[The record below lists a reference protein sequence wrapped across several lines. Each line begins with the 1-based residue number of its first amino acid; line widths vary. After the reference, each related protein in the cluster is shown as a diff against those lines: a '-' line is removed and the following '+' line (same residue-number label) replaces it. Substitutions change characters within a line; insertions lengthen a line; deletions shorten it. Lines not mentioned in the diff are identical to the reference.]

1 MVRVTKTMQARHA
14 ESLSPFVKEFRNA
27 ACTVPLP
34 LLPQHI
40 ATFPSRWPFPRGDL
54 YHWIPLL
61 NRFDDILDMF
71 CSEYKLEDPQTRD
84 FTCNVLQSG
93 LGQKDEAPPTR
104 QDLEGLGFSVDG
116 DRELVESLLNFSKLL
131 LQNCGNRSV
140 YASSSHLNKLL
151 NSTSLSLLQC
161 TLELGSELAQRYQAA
176 LKRMNLPGRTASN
189 ALLANHYNINLDR
202 VLQLASPFSKSV
214 TSPVES
220 VQPTTPATPGVK
232 GKEKA
237 AFSTSTAQKSATS
250 TVYASELATIV
261 KGGSGIS
268 SSPKSVR
275 NGAPSLLNSET
286 DWDQWG
292 DVKLTFYPKTNAEP
306 DTNGTTNTPAP
317 APYTPPPG
325 MPTTPTPSRRSNLGP
340 GSTRADRHTAS
351 DESPS
356 TLPRASTF
364 PTVNTEDTPRPNFKI
379 IQISSSK
386 IKSTGLHALL
396 AEHMSDLPVDQ
407 KYELLT
413 KLRVAD
419 ALTTSVETRRQILSV
434 RLLAIANLAYI
445 QAEPVFLES
454 VLKQDSEEPRRLQ
467 LIYQLAELIHPP
479 ADGDVA
485 VPRAIQTL
493 AFTVLDAMANLQSK
507 FPDVCAAL
515 NTNVNHGVLLYVVRK
530 AVAEMGK
537 DEQESQLTEDDVWR
551 DALFSLLANMSVNP
565 RTGSDLVTA
574 GLIPILV
581 EVLALRTSIAERYQ
595 PSVLTFLDTIMYSAR
610 EAFTAL
616 VGADG
621 LDAVSSLIVFEV
633 GAASDNAA
641 AGNGMPTQ
649 YRSSMVDYDIPFAQQ
664 QTLKWLFKFI
674 HHMMSTAGGYGG
686 NFDRLLRNL
695 IDSSQLLGSLRQII
709 GNARLYGSNVWTNAV
724 SILNDFI
731 NNEPTSFAVIAEAGL
746 SRGLLEAVTGT
757 TIIMP
762 VEPKTSQPEAPAPSD
777 EVADATA
784 TDDSPSPPSDED
796 EDEVNDETYKVT
808 PITPGIL
815 QTQREGQLASGIL
828 PNSETINIV
837 PQAFSAICLNNAGM
851 KMFQASK
858 ALEIFFEIFES
869 PEHVKCMD
877 LNKDLPSSLGSSF
890 DELVRHHPPLKDAIM
905 TSIVNMVARVDYMC
919 KKKADNNK
927 IGAKLWTTD
936 LSGQPVVANDQIS
949 LSLVDRSIKGKGK
962 AIDDSGDV
970 EMLDADSS
978 SLAPAPVKP
987 SPADINSSESMTPY
1001 ITAVATF
1008 LSSMFGNS
1016 AARAEFCHKGGLEFI
1031 LNLANSP
1038 CLAYDFGE
1046 SAACRT
1052 FHHVIAQLAD
1062 SKPHLVMP
1070 SLLKRAQNAADD
1082 LQPFIAHDGENFFFA
1097 PFVNADARQSVDIG
1111 TLSKGTKFAKALVNL
1126 HSLIPTIN
1134 MCFQA
1139 SVLNHSRSS
1148 TNAFTQVNAAD
1159 YYARLVKTLGPLLGA
1174 SLRED
1179 MQLRKSVPDSW
1190 QHSSRV
1196 KDSGFGESSA
1206 DSPVPSEPP
1215 VEPAVEVSP
1224 PTASATNGDLPEP
1237 TESKPAS
1244 TSEKLSKTVSKG
1256 EQATPSFKNYQT
1268 LRYLL
1273 GKMTRVITPFFQ
1285 TLGKSLVTKRTPD
1298 SFQKQ
1303 GYLAVA
1309 DALVESILSQLTP
1322 SEEEYS
1328 PENFSYWIGILHCL
1342 KDMLIESKHPCLI
1355 MLCTEQNR
1363 TDHTLDSRH
1372 NERPIQTITI
1382 VLQAFKDHGG
1392 LDTLNHMLKVFTSEI
1407 RKVTLPLPEFHEKK
1421 HEEFVLYELATA
1433 GATSILSLYSQIVN
1447 GRNLTEAIQTMTLLS
1462 RAEREKRLEIPDVFS
1477 PPQLLVELRMAILP
1491 VVRSLWG
1498 SDLIEKGLS
1507 QISEKLIEVIRTIAA
1522 ADNELGAHKKGDAP
1536 TVPNKQVRRAFKP
1549 NPESQ
1554 SALTASN
1561 DNDAGD
1567 SDFADE
1573 ALYRCNNNLA
1583 AAMEY
1588 YRLFGADPSLRH
1600 PVPVGDIAPRT
1611 PEANPTSRPQTTAST
1626 GTATPEDHAM
1636 AGSVMDIVGR
1646 LNDIV
1651 PPAAATP
1658 SSDAGSL
1665 DQALAQ
1671 VANNYA
1677 NRGVDGQDVSLDPTP
1692 TDSSAPNPP
1701 SKVET
1706 PLKRVTVDD
1715 LNDERAL
1722 IRDNLIDK
1730 CLDVINAHGDVT
1742 FEVSDL
1748 ISTVVNKSDDP
1759 PTQRKVVSETLVIAL
1774 MSFAG
1779 EEDLRATG
1787 KKVAAYAHLL
1797 ALMLRDKLFYAA
1809 AVDELKEN
1817 LSTLLT
1823 FIKLSPNHAVDERS
1837 PWVAQILL
1845 IVEMLLSDDARPQKT
1860 KWVLPKDEND
1870 TPEPPV
1876 LEIVEPSV
1884 GPEERIQLLEAI
1896 LDILIRIGK
1905 DESLAL
1911 AVLRILVILT
1921 RTRSIA
1927 QSIGEK
1933 KNIQRL
1939 FVMAKQLA
1947 GSSSPLIQGPLMIIL
1962 RHIIEDD
1969 ETVKQIMRA
1978 EIKTFLE
1985 TNRQARS
1992 IDEKV
1997 YLRGLSHIAL
2007 RNPEL
2012 FVEVTNE
2019 MVKFNRWT
2027 YQAHDGRGH
2036 SLVLKDLTP
2045 EPGTK
2050 DDGVQPT
2057 VQATEDLT
2065 LSDVKAST
2073 EAADTEMPD
2082 VSKPTTHEQK
2092 LPVVE
2097 NPDGVIHFLLCEL
2110 LNYRDVEDKD
2120 PTPTVTTAETSS
2132 PANADILNS
2141 VPSSDPEPIAAKD
2154 KSKSTSKPEF
2164 KAEEHPIYIYRCFIL
2179 QCLTELL
2186 SSYNRTKIEFINFKR
2201 SAPPQSMTPS
2211 KPRSSVVN
2219 YLLFDLIPLG
2229 TLDHAENTTLRKKLV
2244 TSNWADSVLTA
2255 LLCKTGEQ
2263 PVDKGRE
2270 PYDSENEPDL
2280 LFVRRFVLENV
2291 LKAYTQA
2298 STSTEPLDVKYARML
2313 ALADLMNHVMSGKEN
2328 VGPTDTSLANI
2339 SQKQLRRIMFEK
2351 GYVAALTASIADV
2364 DLNFPG
2370 AKRAVKYIL
2379 RPLKILTT
2387 AAVNLSDL
2395 SLISGTAGQGDED
2408 EIESATSMSEP
2419 EDDREETPDL
2429 FRNSTLGMLEYGR
2442 EGDSS
2447 SESDDE
2453 DEEMYEGE
2461 YEDEMDYDEDGP
2473 GDDEDN
2479 ISDEDEEIEGMEGMG
2494 PIEGVDGDHG
2504 LDVEVI
2510 MADDDEDDEDG
2521 SSSGDDEEDSEDDDG
2536 RVEIIDEAGNI
2547 QEIAEEDLGEWESD
2561 DEDDDDGEEE
2571 EYEGQAA
2578 DAEEQQMHDME
2589 MGGPIGHLVRALGG
2603 DVDAAEIIE
2612 RMEAEAMDP
2621 DDDEDE
2627 ERVPGEYVEDDDD
2640 EGDEEDED
2648 EMDEEMFF
2656 DHHALDGPGGNF
2668 GWQDEVEPAMVV
2680 HRRPRGGFSPFPPG
2694 FTGGPRDPLGVPD
2707 YRSSYRSHRPG
2718 APLSRG
2724 AGDDGV
2730 NPLLQRTHPGGPSRD
2745 GSGRMPSM
2753 GSWIQAMGGP
2763 GGEILDIGG
2772 RHFGESPAAAAL
2784 LDEVIR
2790 SLPPMPGHIA
2800 RHGQALQFHIT
2811 AAPGQ
2816 PFPPDLQAMFSM
2828 RPSRYDRHREPAEP
2842 GNATLFTPQST
2853 FSRWLDES
2861 RIIFGATAVER
2872 SNDLAAAILSR
2883 LVPPAIELD
2892 KAAKAAEAEKAE
2904 KARKD
2909 EEERLKRLEDE
2920 RIAKAEEER
2929 IAKEKKEAEEREEA
2943 ERVAAEALAARG
2955 PEQEAN
2961 DVQGAAENPD
2971 LDAMDGVESEAPA
2984 QPEAADQAE
2993 EAPAADR
3000 PRITTM
3006 IRGAPLDITDLGV
3019 DADFLAELPDDIR
3032 EEVIMSAVAERR
3044 STAAATGAQPT
3055 DIDQEFLDAL
3065 PDDIRDEIIQQER
3078 QDRRRREREE
3088 RNRAAAAANG
3098 GAVVAGEMDA
3108 ATILATLPT
3117 ALRNQVLMEQ
3127 DDETLAQL
3135 PPELAAQARAILREQ
3150 AGHGRMPAQYAR
3162 RVPAAGEPRQPNAE
3176 RPQRRAIVQ
3185 MLDKSGIATLL
3196 RLMFIFQHGSL
3207 RSTLN
3212 SVLQNISLN
3221 RHNRNEVISTLLHIL
3236 QDGSVDMTAVE
3247 RSFAHLSLRAKQPKD
3262 AQPKTPQPQ
3271 SLKRA
3276 LTTLGPV
3283 TQTTFEASPLM
3294 VVQQC
3299 LAALVSLNQ
3308 VNPHIPAYFLTE
3320 HNTVE
3325 GLKRSVSRKGKGKEN
3340 KAAKYAL
3347 NSLLSLLGRDLIMES
3362 SSVMESLST
3371 LLNMITSPL
3380 QSLQRKQKEAEEAKK
3395 KAAEVAAAVEA
3406 APSVASPETTTTTTD
3421 RPNEP
3426 QADAPVSEASPAVEV
3441 AQVQPEAGEAST
3453 SPAAQDPKPEA
3464 AKEGEK
3470 AKEKKVTVF
3479 TPPVIPEH
3487 NLKLVINIFV
3497 ARECSSKTFRE
3508 TLSTIKN
3515 LSTIPNTK
3523 AVFGR
3528 ELISKAQ
3535 GLGEIILVD
3544 LEELLPQIE
3553 KATTGTEIQGV
3564 ALAKFSP
3571 GGSDQNKLLRVLT
3584 ALDHLFDP
3592 KREKKDKPT
3601 EAEVEG
3607 ESSQLVE
3614 KQDLL
3619 SSLYENP
3626 TFGRMWDRLSACLS
3640 AIRQRE
3646 HMLNVATI
3654 LLPLI
3659 EALMVV
3665 CKNTTLKDTPISRT
3679 QLGKDMLLTSPPPE
3693 SQMESLF
3700 YTFTEEHR
3708 KILNDLV
3715 RHTPKLMS
3723 GTFSLLVKNPKV
3735 LEFDN
3740 KRNYFSRSIHAKA
3753 PNSRQSFAPL
3763 QLSVRRDQVFHDS
3776 FKSLYFQTGD
3786 QMKYG
3791 KLSIRFHGEEGVD
3804 AGGVTREWFQVLSRQ
3819 MFDPGYA
3826 LFVPVSSDRTTF
3838 HPNHSSGINEEHLM
3852 FFKFIGRII
3861 GKALYEG
3868 RVLDCHFSRAVYKR
3882 ILGKSV
3888 SVKDMES
3895 LDLDY
3900 YKSLI
3905 WMLENDITD
3914 IITET
3919 FSTEQERFGV
3929 TETVDF
3935 IEDGRNVPVTDAN
3948 KHEYVRLMTEFRLTG
3963 SVKEQLD
3970 EFLKGFHDIIPA
3982 ELVAIFN
3989 EQELELLISG
3999 LPEIDVDDWKSNT
4012 EYHNY
4017 TASSP
4022 QIQWFWR
4029 AVRSYDKEER
4039 AKLLQF
4045 VTGTSKVPLNGF
4057 KELEGMNGFSR
4068 FNIHRDYGNKD
4079 RLPSSHTCFNQLDL
4093 PEYESYETL
4102 RKQVLT
4108 AITAGSEYFGF
4119 A

>member
-1 MVRVTKTMQARHA
+1 MVRVTKTMQAKHA
-14 ESLSPFVKEFRNA
+14 ESMSPFVKEFRTA
-27 ACTVPLP
+27 ACNIPLP
-34 LLPQHI
+34 LLPQHL

-61 NRFDDILDMF
+61 NRFDDVLDKF
-71 CSEYKLEDPQTRD
+71 CDAYTLDDPQTSD
-84 FTCNVLQSG
+84 FASEILKSG
-93 LGQKDEAPPTR
+93 IGETEVAAPTGH
-104 QDLEGLGFSVDG
+104 DLEALGFSAEG
-116 DRELVESLLNFSKLL
+116 DRELVESILQFSKML

-140 YASSSHLNKLL
+140 YASSSHLSRLL
-151 NSTSLSLLQC
+151 NSTSLSLLEV

-176 LKRMNLPGRTASN
+176 VKRMNIPVRNVSN

-202 VLQLASPFSKSV
+202 VLQLALPFSKSV
-214 TSPVES
+214 TSPSEP
-220 VQPTTPATPGVK
+220 VQTTTPATPNAK

-237 AFSTSTAQKSATS
+237 NFSTPTKKGALT
-250 TVYASELATIV
+250 TVYANELVSII
-261 KGGSGIS
+261 KDGPIS

-275 NGAPSLLNSET
+275 NGASSVPYPEYNWGE
-286 DWDQWG
+286 WG
-292 DVKLTFYPKTNAEP
+292 DVKLTFYPKTNVEP
-306 DTNGTTNTPAP
+306 DTNGTTNSSGP
-317 APYTPPPG
+317 APYSPAPG

-340 GSTRADRHTAS
+340 GSTRSDRHTS
-351 DESPS
+351 SEDSPS

-364 PTVNTEDTPRPNFKI
+364 PTINAEDTPRPNFKI
-379 IQISSSK
+379 IQISSSR
-386 IKSTGLHALL
+386 IKSTGLHSIL

-419 ALTTSVETRRQILSV
+419 ALTTSVETRRQILAV
-434 RLLAIANLAYI
+434 RLLAITNLAYI
-445 QAEPVFLES
+445 HSEPVFLD
-454 VLKQDSEEPRRLQ
+454 VVMKQDSECPRRLQ

-479 ADGDVA
+479 SEGDTA
-485 VPRAIQTL
+485 VPRSLQTL
-493 AFTVLDAMANLQSK
+493 AFGVMDAMSNFLTK
-507 FPDVCAAL
+507 FPDVCVAL

-530 AVAEMGK
+530 AVAEMSK
-537 DEQESQLTEDDVWR
+537 DDDDSLQRTEDDVWR
-551 DALFSLLANMSVNP
+551 GTLFTLLANLSINP
-565 RTGSDLVTA
+565 RTAGDLVTA

-581 EVLALRTSIAERYQ
+581 EVLALRTSTAKLYQ
-595 PSVLTFLDTIMYSAR
+595 PQILSFLDTIMYSAR

-621 LDAVSSLIVFEV
+621 LDAVSSLIVHEV
-633 GAASDNAA
+633 ASAADNAA
-641 AGNGMPTQ
+641 AGNGMPAQ
-649 YRSSMVDYDIPFAQQ
+649 YRSSLVDYNIPFFQQ
-664 QTLKWLFKFI
+664 QILKWLFKFI

-709 GNARLYGSNVWTNAV
+709 GNAHLYGSTVWTNAV

-746 SRGLLEAVTGT
+746 SRGLLEAVTGR
-757 TIIMP
+757 TIVMP
-762 VEPKTSQPEAPAPSD
+762 VESKASEPEPPVLSEDAVDSTATSSSPAPSD
-777 EVADATA
+777 DE
-784 TDDSPSPPSDED
+784 ED
-796 EDEVNDETYKVT
+796 ELNDEVYTVT
-808 PITPGIL
+808 RLTTAML
-815 QTQREGQLASGIL
+815 QAPREGQLARGIL

-869 PEHVKCMD
+869 PEHVKCMES
-877 LNKDLPSSLGSSF
+877 NKDLPGSLGSSF
-890 DELVRHHPPLKDAIM
+890 DELVRHHPPLKDAIL
-905 TSIVNMVARVDYMC
+905 TSIVNMVARVDYLC
-919 KKKADNNK
+919 KSKAENNK

-936 LSGQPVVANDQIS
+936 VSGKPVVANEQLG
-949 LSLVDRSIKGKGK
+949 LSLVDRSVKGKGK
-962 AIDDSGDV
+962 AVDDSGDV
-970 EMLDADSS
+970 EMQDADSETIE
-978 SLAPAPVKP
+978 APTLQS
-987 SPADINSSESMTPY
+987 SPADINSTASMTPY

-1008 LSSMFGNS
+1008 LSSMFGNTI
-1016 AARAEFCHKGGLEFI
+1016 ARAEFCNKGGLEHI
-1031 LNLANSP
+1031 LNLVHSP
-1038 CLAYDFGE
+1038 CLAYDFGD
-1046 SAACRT
+1046 SSACRT
-1052 FHHVIAQLAD
+1052 FHQVIAQLAD
-1062 SKPHLVMP
+1062 AKPHLVMP

-1082 LQPFIAHDGENFFFA
+1082 LEPFIKHDRGTFFFA
-1097 PFVNADARQSVDIG
+1097 PFVDDKARQAVGIEN
-1111 TLSKGTKFAKALVNL
+1111 LSHGTKFAKALVNL
-1126 HSLIPTIN
+1126 HSLIPAIN
-1134 MCFQA
+1134 VCFQPPTF
-1139 SVLNHSRSS
+1139 NHRINS
-1148 TNAFTQVNAAD
+1148 NFFVQVNIAD
-1159 YYARLVKTLGPLLGA
+1159 YYIRLVNTLGPLLGA
-1174 SLRED
+1174 TLIED
-1179 MQLRKSVPDSW
+1179 MRLRKFVPESW
-1190 QHSSRV
+1190 QNTSRV
-1196 KDSGFGESSA
+1196 KDTGFGEPNVDVFA
-1206 DSPVPSEPP
+1206 ASEPLNDT
-1215 VEPAVEVSP
+1215 AVEVP
-1224 PTASATNGDLPEP
+1224 PPANTAITSNGDLPES
-1237 TESKPAS
+1237 TDDKSAS
-1244 TSEKLSKTVSKG
+1244 TPEKSSKTVSKA
-1256 EQATPSFKNYQT
+1256 EQASPPFKNYMT

-1273 GKMTRVITPFFQ
+1273 GKMPRIITPFFQ
-1285 TLGKSLVTKRTPD
+1285 TLGKALVTKRSPD

-1303 GYLAVA
+1303 GHLAMA
-1309 DALVESILSQLTP
+1309 DALVKSILSQLGP
-1322 SEEEYS
+1322 SENECS
-1328 PENFSYWIGILHCL
+1328 QENFSYWIGFLHCL
-1342 KDMLIESKHPCLI
+1342 RDMLIEH
-1355 MLCTEQNR
+1355 Q
-1363 TDHTLDSRH
+1363 RH
-1372 NERPIQTITI
+1372 SDRPIQIITI
-1382 VLQAFKDHGG
+1382 VLQAFKEHGG
-1392 LDTLNHMLKVFTSEI
+1392 MDTLNHMLEVFASEI
-1407 RKVTLPLPEFHEKK
+1407 EKVPSQPPRPDVREKK
-1421 HEEFVLYELATA
+1421 TEEFLLYDLATV
-1433 GATSILSLYSQIVN
+1433 GATHILSLYREIVN
-1447 GRNLTEAIQTMTLLS
+1447 GRNLTESNQTLS
-1462 RAEREKRLEIPDVFS
+1462 MLARADRERRNDIPDVFS
-1477 PPQLLVELRMAILP
+1477 PPQLLVDLRMSVLP
-1491 VVRSLWG
+1491 VVRKLWG
-1498 SDLIEKGLS
+1498 SNELIEKGTS
-1507 QISEKLIEVIRTIAA
+1507 QISEKLIEVIRTIAV
-1522 ADNELGAHKKGDAP
+1522 ADNEANAHKRGDAV
-1536 TVPNKQVRRAFKP
+1536 TVPGKHVHKAFKP
-1549 NPESQ
+1549 NTDYQ
-1554 SALTASN
+1554 ASLATPN
-1561 DNDAGD
+1561 ISEDGMGD
-1567 SDFADE
+1567 LADE

-1583 AAMEY
+1583 NAQEY
-1588 YRLFGADPSLRH
+1588 YRLLATNPSQRH
-1600 PVPVGDIAPRT
+1600 PIPAGDIASRT
-1611 PEANPTSRPQTTAST
+1611 SDANPASHPHTSNTT
-1626 GTATPEDHAM
+1626 GTATPEDQTM
-1636 AGSVMDIVGR
+1636 AGNVMDLVGR
-1646 LNDIV
+1646 LNDVV
-1651 PPAAATP
+1651 PPAGATP

-1665 DQALAQ
+1665 GQALAQ
-1671 VANNYA
+1671 VVSDYA
-1677 NRGVDGQDVSLDPTP
+1677 NRGADGQPAPSSSTP
-1692 TDSSAPNPP
+1692 TESSASKPP
-1701 SKVET
+1701 RKIEALS
-1706 PLKRVTVDD
+1706 KRVTVDD

-1730 CLDVINAHGDVT
+1730 CLDVINAHGDVNH
-1742 FEVSDL
+1742 EVSDL
-1748 ISTVVNKSDDP
+1748 ITTVVNKSDDP
-1759 PTQRKVVSETLVIAL
+1759 AAQRKVVSETLVIAL

-1779 EEDLRATG
+1779 EEDLRVTG
-1787 KKVAAYAHLL
+1787 KKVAAYANLL

-1817 LSTLLT
+1817 LGTLLT
-1823 FIKLSPNHAVDERS
+1823 FIKLSPNHSAEERS
-1837 PWVAQILL
+1837 PWVPQILL
-1845 IVEMLLSDDARPQKT
+1845 IVEMLLSEDARPQKT
-1860 KWVLPKDEND
+1860 KWTLPKDDND
-1870 TPEPPV
+1870 SPEPPV
-1876 LEIVEPSV
+1876 LEVVEPSV
-1884 GPEERIQLLEAI
+1884 GPEERTQLLEAV

-1905 DESLAL
+1905 DEGLAL
-1911 AVLRILVILT
+1911 AVLRILIILT

-1933 KNIQRL
+1933 KNIQKL

-1947 GSSSPLIQGPLMIIL
+1947 GASSSQVQGPLMIIL

-1969 ETVKQIMRA
+1969 ETIKQIMRA
-1978 EIKTFLE
+1978 EIKTYMDA
-1985 TNRQARS
+1985 NRQGHARGP
-1992 IDEKV
+1992 DEKA
-1997 YLRGLSHIAL
+1997 YLRGLSHTAL
-2007 RNPEL
+2007 RSPEL

-2019 MVKFNRWT
+2019 MVRFSRWS
-2027 YQAHDGRGH
+2027 YQPHDGRPSPN
-2036 SLVLKDLTP
+2036 SLVLKDRAP
-2045 EPGTK
+2045 EPVAK
-2050 DDGVQPT
+2050 DDSVQPT
-2057 VQATEDLT
+2057 VQATEDL
-2065 LSDVKAST
+2065 SIQDVKTST
-2073 EAADTEMPD
+2073 EAVDTEMSD
-2082 VSKPTTHEQK
+2082 VVKPVTNEQK

-2120 PTPTVTTAETSS
+2120 KDSVNAAITVDGSPSRNGDAPGSTTSS
-2132 PANADILNS
+2132 DSESAS
-2141 VPSSDPEPIAAKD
+2141 TKD
-2154 KSKSTSKPEF
+2154 KSKSSSKQEF

-2263 PVDKGRE
+2263 SVDKSRE

-2280 LFVRRFVLENV
+2280 LFVRRFVLENI

-2298 STSTEPLDVKYARML
+2298 STSAEPLDVKYARML
-2313 ALADLMNHVMSGKEN
+2313 ALADLMNHIMNGKDN
-2328 VGPTDTSLANI
+2328 VGPTDTSLGNI

-2379 RPLKILTT
+2379 RPLKTLTT
-2387 AAVNLSDL
+2387 TAVNLSDL
-2395 SLISGTAGQGDED
+2395 ALISATAGQDED

-2419 EDDREETPDL
+2419 EEDREETPDL

-2442 EGDSS
+2442 EEDSS

-2461 YEDEMDYDEDGP
+2461 YEDEMEYDEEP
-2473 GDDEDN
+2473 GDGEDN

-2494 PIEGVDGDHG
+2494 PIEGMDGDHG

-2510 MADDDEDDEDG
+2510 MADDD
-2521 SSSGDDEEDSEDDDG
+2521 DDEEDDSSSVDDEDSEDNDG
-2536 RVEIIDEAGNI
+2536 HADIMGEVGDI
-2547 QEIAEEDLGEWESD
+2547 QQIAEEDMEDEWESEGD
-2561 DEDDDDGEEE
+2561 DEGDEED
-2571 EYEGQAA
+2571 YEGQAA
-2578 DAEEQQMHDME
+2578 DAEEQQLHEME

-2603 DVDAAEIIE
+2603 GDVDAAQLLE
-2612 RMEAEAMDP
+2612 RMDAEGMDP
-2621 DDDEDE
+2621 DDEEDDG
-2627 ERVPGEYVEDDDD
+2627 RGPGEYVEDEDE
-2640 EGDEEDED
+2640 EGDEEDEED
-2648 EMDEEMFF
+2648 MDEDMLLEQYP
-2656 DHHALDGPGGNF
+2656 LDGPGGIGF
-2668 GWQDEVEPAMVV
+2668 GWQDEVEPPMAA
-2680 HRRPRGGFSPFPPG
+2680 HRRPRGAFSPFPLG
-2694 FTGGPRDPLGVPD
+2694 AFAGGPRDPLGVPE
-2707 YRSSYRSHRPG
+2707 YRPAYRSHRPG
-2718 APLSRG
+2718 APVPRG
-2724 AGDDGV
+2724 PGDDGL
-2730 NPLLQRTHPGGPSRD
+2730 NPLLQRSSAGGPGRDGPSRV
-2745 GSGRMPSM
+2745 PSM

-2772 RHFGESPAAAAL
+2772 RPF
-2784 LDEVIR
+2784 
-2790 SLPPMPGHIA
+2790 GHIA

-2828 RPSRYDRHREPAEP
+2828 RPSRNDRHPHSNEP
-2842 GNATLFTPQST
+2842 GGAAFFTPQST
-2853 FSRWLDES
+2853 SARWLEET
-2861 RIIFGATAVER
+2861 RIIFGAAALER
-2872 SNDLAAAILSR
+2872 STDLSTAILSL

-2892 KAAKAAEAEKAE
+2892 KATKAAEAEKA
-2904 KARKD
+2904 RKL
-2909 EEERLKRLEDE
+2909 EEEIKKQL
-2920 RIAKAEEER
+2920 EEER
-2929 IAKEKKEAEEREEA
+2929 IAKEKKDEEERIARERKEAEEREEA
-2943 ERVAAEALAARG
+2943 ERVAAEALANRG
-2955 PEQEAN
+2955 PEEAN
-2961 DVQGAAENPD
+2961 AEQAPIETPDV
-2971 LDAMDGVESEAPA
+2971 DAMDGVESELPVQAAP
-2984 QPEAADQAE
+2984 ADQADE
-2993 EAPAADR
+2993 TPAADR

-3006 IRGAPLDITDLGV
+3006 IRGNPYDITDLGV
-3019 DADFLAELPDDIR
+3019 DAEFLAELPDDIR

-3044 STAAATGAQPT
+3044 STATATGAQPT

-3098 GAVVAGEMDA
+3098 GAVAGGDMDA
-3108 ATILATLPT
+3108 ATILATLPP

-3127 DDETLAQL
+3127 DDETLAHL
-3135 PPELAAQARAILREQ
+3135 PPELAAQARVILQQQQ
-3150 AGHGRMPAQYAR
+3150 AVYRRQNPANSR
-3162 RVPAAGEPRQPNAE
+3162 GVPAPAEARQPNAE

-3185 MLDKSGIATLL
+3185 ILDKSGIATLL

-3212 SVLQNISLN
+3212 SVLQNVSLN

-3236 QDGSVDMTAVE
+3236 QDGSVDMTAVG
-3247 RSFAHLSLRAKQPKD
+3247 RSFAHLSLRAKQPKET
-3262 AQPKTPQPQ
+3262 QPKTPQPQ
-3271 SLKRA
+3271 SLKRS
-3276 LTTLGPV
+3276 LTNVGPV
-3283 TQTTFEASPLM
+3283 TQSTFEASPLM
-3294 VVQQC
+3294 VAQQC
-3299 LAALVSLNQ
+3299 LSALVSLNQ

-3320 HNTVE
+3320 HSTME
-3325 GLKRSVSRKGKGKEN
+3325 GFKRSLSRKGKGKEN

-3347 NSLLSLLGRDLIMES
+3347 NSLLSLLDRDLIMES
-3362 SSVMESLST
+3362 SVVMESLST

-3380 QSLQRKQKEAEEAKK
+3380 QGLQRKQKEAEEAKK
-3395 KAAEVAAAVEA
+3395 KQAEAAAAAEA
-3406 APSVASPETTTTTTD
+3406 APSIASPETTTTTTD
-3421 RPNEP
+3421 
-3426 QADAPVSEASPAVEV
+3426 QTSEHQGDVPISEVSPAVEV
-3441 AQVQPEAGEAST
+3441 TQVQPEAGEAST
-3453 SPAAQDPKPEA
+3453 SPAAQEQKPDA
-3464 AKEGEK
+3464 AKEEGNT
-3470 AKEKKVTVF
+3470 KEKKMTVF
-3479 TPPVIPEH
+3479 TPPVIPEQ

-3515 LSTIPNTK
+3515 LSTIPNAK

-3626 TFGRMWDRLSACLS
+3626 TFGRMWERLSACLS

-3665 CKNTTLKDTPISRT
+3665 CKNTTLKDAPIAST
-3679 QLGKDMLLTSPPPE
+3679 QHGKDMLLKSPPPE

-3753 PNSRQSFAPL
+3753 PNARQSFAPL

-3882 ILGKSV
+3882 ILGKAV

-3935 IEDGRNVPVTDAN
+3935 IPNGRNIPVTEEN
-3948 KHEYVRLMTEFRLTG
+3948 KQEYVRLMTEFRLTG

>member
-1 MVRVTKTMQARHA
+1 M
-14 ESLSPFVKEFRNA
+14 
-27 ACTVPLP
+27 
-34 LLPQHI
+34 
-40 ATFPSRWPFPRGDL
+40 
-54 YHWIPLL
+54 
-61 NRFDDILDMF
+61 
-71 CSEYKLEDPQTRD
+71 
-84 FTCNVLQSG
+84 
-93 LGQKDEAPPTR
+93 
-104 QDLEGLGFSVDG
+104 
-116 DRELVESLLNFSKLL
+116 L

-151 NSTSLSLLQC
+151 NSTSLSLLEV

-176 LKRMNLPGRTASN
+176 MKRMNIPLRHVSQ

-202 VLQLASPFSKSV
+202 VLQLALPFSKNV
-214 TSPVES
+214 TTAAES
-220 VQPTTPATPGVK
+220 VHPTTPATPTVK

-237 AFSTSTAQKSATS
+237 LFSTPTTKGATT
-250 TVYASELATIV
+250 TVYATDLVTIV
-261 KGGSGIS
+261 KGGSVVG

-275 NGAPSLLNSET
+275 NGATTLSNSET
-286 DWDQWG
+286 DWEEWG
-292 DVKLTFYPKTNAEP
+292 DVKLTFYPKTNVEP
-306 DTNGTTNTPAP
+306 DTNGTTNTSAP
-317 APYTPPPG
+317 APYTPPQG

-340 GSTRADRHTAS
+340 GSSRADRHTAS

-364 PTVNTEDTPRPNFKI
+364 PTINTEDTPRPNFKVI
-379 IQISSSK
+379 EISCSK
-386 IKSTGLHALL
+386 IKATGLHALL

-419 ALTTSVETRRQILSV
+419 ALTTSVETRRQMLAV
-434 RLLAIANLAYI
+434 RLLAITNLAYI
-445 QAEPVFLES
+445 HPEATFLEN

-485 VPRAIQTL
+485 VPRSIQTL
-493 AFTVLDAMANLQSK
+493 AFAVLDAMANLQTP
-507 FPDVCAAL
+507 FADVCAAL

-530 AVAEMGK
+530 AVAEMGNT
-537 DEQESQLTEDDVWR
+537 EEEPQRSEDDVWR
-551 DALFSLLANMSVNP
+551 DTLFSLLANLSVNP
-565 RTGSDLVTA
+565 RTGTDLITA
-574 GLIPILV
+574 GLMPILV
-581 EVLALRTSIAERYQ
+581 EVLTLRTDIAERYH
-595 PSVLTFLDTIMYSAR
+595 PLVLSFLDTIMYSAR

-621 LDAVSSLIVFEV
+621 LDSVSSLIVYEV
-633 GAASDNAA
+633 GSAADNAA
-641 AGNGMPTQ
+641 AGNGMPIQ
-649 YRSSMVDYDIPFAQQ
+649 YRSSMVDYDIPFFQQ

-695 IDSSQLLGSLRQII
+695 IDSSQLLASLRQII
-709 GNARLYGSNVWTNAV
+709 GNARLYGSTVWTNAV

-757 TIIMP
+757 TISMP
-762 VEPKTSQPEAPAPSD
+762 VEPKTSQA
-777 EVADATA
+777 EVSAS
-784 TDDSPSPPSDED
+784 TDDAADSTVTDSSPSPNSDDED
-796 EDEVNDETYKVT
+796 ADSTSEEAYKVT
-808 PITPGIL
+808 PITPAML
-815 QTQREGQLASGIL
+815 QVPREGQLARGIL

-869 PEHVKCMD
+869 PEHVKCMES
-877 LNKDLPSSLGSSF
+877 NKELPSSLGGSF

-905 TSIVNMVARVDYMC
+905 TSIVNMVARVDYLC
-919 KKKADNNK
+919 KSKAESDN

-936 LSGQPVVANDQIS
+936 STGNPVVANDQIS

-962 AIDDSGDV
+962 AVDDSGDV
-970 EMLDADSS
+970 EMRDADTASLSAPTASS
-978 SLAPAPVKP
+978 T
-987 SPADINSSESMTPY
+987 PADINSTVSMTPY

-1008 LSSMFGNS
+1008 LSSMFGNTS
-1016 AARAEFCHKGGLEFI
+1016 ARAEFCHKGGLEYI
-1031 LNLANSP
+1031 LNLAHSP
-1038 CLAYDFGE
+1038 CLAYDFGD
-1046 SAACRT
+1046 SSACRT

-1062 SKPHLVMP
+1062 AKPYLVMP
-1070 SLLKRAQNAADD
+1070 SLLKRALSAADD
-1082 LQPFIAHDGENFFFA
+1082 LQPFIAHDGESFFFA
-1097 PFVNADARQSVDIG
+1097 PFVSTEACQSADVA

-1139 SVLNHSRSS
+1139 SAFNHRGG
-1148 TNAFTQVNAAD
+1148 TTVFNQVNVAD
-1159 YYARLVKTLGPLLGA
+1159 YYVQLVKTLGPLLGA
-1174 SLRED
+1174 SLQED
-1179 MQLRKSVPDSW
+1179 MRLRKSVPESW
-1190 QHSSRV
+1190 QNSSRV
-1196 KDSGFGESSA
+1196 KESGFGESCPEPLVA
-1206 DSPVPSEPP
+1206 TDSPAPA
-1215 VEPAVEVSP
+1215 EPAAELP
-1224 PTASATNGDLPEP
+1224 PPATTANAANGDVPDAP
-1237 TESKPAS
+1237 ESKPAIP
-1244 TSEKLSKTVSKG
+1244 EKSPKTVSKA
-1256 EQATPSFKNYQT
+1256 EQSSPSFKNYQT

-1273 GKMTRVITPFFQ
+1273 GKMSRVITPFFQ
-1285 TLGKSLVTKRTPD
+1285 TLGKALVSKRVPD
-1298 SFQKQ
+1298 NFQKQ
-1303 GYLAVA
+1303 GVLAIA

-1322 SEEEYS
+1322 SEDDYS
-1328 PENFSYWIGILHCL
+1328 PETFSYWIGILHCL
-1342 KDMLIESKHPCLI
+1342 KDMLIE
-1355 MLCTEQNR
+1355 N
-1363 TDHTLDSRH
+1363 SRH

-1382 VLQAFKDHGG
+1382 VLLAFKEHDGMK
-1392 LDTLNHMLKVFTSEI
+1392 TLNRILEIFTSEI
-1407 RKVTLPLPEFHEKK
+1407 RKATIPVPEIHEKK
-1421 HEEFVLYELATA
+1421 PEEFMLYELATA
-1433 GATSILSLYSQIVN
+1433 GTSSILSLYSQMVN
-1447 GRNLTEAIQTMTLLS
+1447 GRNLIEATQTISLS
-1462 RAEREKRLEIPDVFS
+1462 GRADRERRLELGDVFS
-1477 PPQLLVELRMAILP
+1477 PAQLLVELRMAILP
-1491 VVRSLWG
+1491 LIRNLWG
-1498 SDLIEKGLS
+1498 SDLIEKGTS
-1507 QISEKLIEVIRTIAA
+1507 QISEKLIEVIRTIAT
-1522 ADNELGAHKKGDAP
+1522 ADHEGGAHKRGDAP
-1536 TVPNKQVRRAFKP
+1536 MNPAKQVRKTFKP
-1549 NPESQ
+1549 NAEYQ
-1554 SALTASN
+1554 SALAAS
-1561 DNDAGD
+1561 DVTDAGNAD
-1567 SDFADE
+1567 IADE
-1573 ALYRCNNNLA
+1573 ALYRCNNNLTSS
-1583 AAMEY
+1583 MEY
-1588 YRLFGADPSLRH
+1588 YRLAAADPSHRH
-1600 PVPVGDIAPRT
+1600 PVPAGDIAYGT
-1611 PEANPTSRPQTTAST
+1611 PEANPVSRPQTSIST

-1636 AGSVMDIVGR
+1636 AGSVRDIVGA

-1651 PPAAATP
+1651 PPPGSAI
-1658 SSDAGSL
+1658 AGDGASL

-1671 VANNYA
+1671 VVNNYA
-1677 NRGVDGQDVSLDPTP
+1677 NRGADGLAASSESTP
-1692 TDSSAPNPP
+1692 TGSTAP
-1701 SKVET
+1701 KATTAVEAV
-1706 PLKRVTVDD
+1706 PNRVTVDD
-1715 LNDERAL
+1715 LNNERAL

-1730 CLDVINAHGDVT
+1730 CLDVINAHGEVT

-1748 ISTVVNKSDDP
+1748 ITTVVNKSDDP
-1759 PTQRKVVSETLVIAL
+1759 PSQRKVVSETLVVAL

-1779 EEDLRATG
+1779 EEDLSATG

-1797 ALMLRDKLFYAA
+1797 GLMLRDKLFYTA

-1817 LSTLLT
+1817 LGTLLT
-1823 FIKLSPNHAVDERS
+1823 FIKLSPKHSGEESS
-1837 PWVAQILL
+1837 PWVPQILL

-1860 KWVLPKDEND
+1860 KWTVPKDEND
-1870 TPEPPV
+1870 VPEPPV
-1876 LEIVEPSV
+1876 LEVVEPAV
-1884 GPEERIQLLEAI
+1884 GPEERAQLLDAI

-1905 DESLAL
+1905 DERLAL

-1947 GSSSPLIQGPLMIIL
+1947 GASSAKIQGPLMIIL

-1969 ETVKQIMRA
+1969 ETIKQVMRS
-1978 EIKTFLE
+1978 EIKAYLD
-1985 TNRQARS
+1985 TNRQARN
-1992 IDEKV
+1992 IDEKT
-1997 YLRGLSHIAL
+1997 YLRGLSHTAL

-2019 MVKFNRWT
+2019 MVKINRWT
-2027 YQAHDGRGH
+2027 YQAHDGRPH
-2036 SLVLKDLTP
+2036 SLVLKERAP
-2045 EPGTK
+2045 EPAAK
-2050 DDGVQPT
+2050 YDSVQPT

-2065 LSDVKAST
+2065 IQDVKTTT
-2073 EAADTEMPD
+2073 EVVDTDMPD
-2082 VSKPTTHEQK
+2082 VSKPIGHEQK

-2120 PTPTVTTAETSS
+2120 PAVAPATSESNSASNGDVLSRVSSSDSDSTTAKD
-2132 PANADILNS
+2132 PKGKP
-2141 VPSSDPEPIAAKD
+2141 PSKQ
-2154 KSKSTSKPEF
+2154 EF

-2219 YLLFDLIPLG
+2219 YLLFDIIPLG

-2244 TSNWADSVLTA
+2244 TSSWADSVLTA
-2255 LLCKTGEQ
+2255 LLCKTGEV
-2263 PVDKGRE
+2263 PVDKTHE
-2270 PYDSENEPDL
+2270 PYDSDSEPDL
-2280 LFVRRFVLENV
+2280 LFVRRFVLENI

-2313 ALADLMNHVMSGKEN
+2313 SLADLMNHIMNGKEN
-2328 VGPTDTSLANI
+2328 VGPTDTSVASA

-2351 GYVAALTASIADV
+2351 GFVAALTASIADV

-2379 RPLKILTT
+2379 RPLKTLTT
-2387 AAVNLSDL
+2387 TAVSLSDL
-2395 SLISGTAGQGDED
+2395 SLISATAGQGDED

-2442 EGDSS
+2442 EEDSS
-2447 SESDDE
+2447 SESDDG

-2510 MADDDEDDEDG
+2510 MADDDEDDEDD
-2521 SSSGDDEEDSEDDDG
+2521 SSSGDDDDDSEDDDG

-2547 QEIAEEDLGEWESD
+2547 QQLADDDMGEWESD
-2561 DEDDDDGEEE
+2561 NDEDDDAEEE
-2571 EYEGQAA
+2571 DYEGQAA
-2578 DAEEQQMHDME
+2578 DAEEEQMHAME

-2603 DVDAAEIIE
+2603 DVEAADMIE
-2612 RMEAEAMDP
+2612 RMEAAEGMDH
-2621 DDDEDE
+2621 DEDDEDE
-2627 ERVPGEYVEDDDD
+2627 ERIPGEYAEDDEE

-2648 EMDEEMFF
+2648 EMDEEMLF
-2656 DHHALDGPGGNF
+2656 DQYPLDGPGGINF
-2668 GWQDEVEPAMVV
+2668 GWQDEAEPPMVV
-2680 HRRPRGGFSPFPPG
+2680 HRRARGGFSPFPMG
-2694 FTGGPRDPLGVPD
+2694 FAGGPRDPLGVPE
-2707 YRSSYRSHRPG
+2707 YRPSYRSHRPG
-2718 APLSRG
+2718 ASASRG
-2724 AGDDGV
+2724 AGDDGT
-2730 NPLLQRTHPGGPSRD
+2730 NPLLQRSHLGGPSRN
-2745 GSGRMPSM
+2745 GTSRVPSM

-2772 RHFGESPAAAAL
+2772 RPFGESPAAAAL

-2828 RPSRYDRHREPAEP
+2828 RPSRFERQREATEP
-2842 GNATLFTPQST
+2842 GNVAFFTPLST
-2853 FSRWLDES
+2853 TARWLEEAK
-2861 RIIFGATAVER
+2861 IVFGPTGVER
-2872 SNDLAAAILSR
+2872 SNDLAGAILSL

-2892 KAAKAAEAEKAE
+2892 KANKAAEAEKT
-2904 KARKD
+2904 RKL
-2909 EEERLKRLEDE
+2909 EEEIKKKLKEE
-2920 RIAKAEEER
+2920 QIAREKREEEER

-2943 ERVAAEALAARG
+2943 ERVAAEALAARS
-2955 PEQEAN
+2955 PEEETSDAQAGVEPQE
-2961 DVQGAAENPD
+2961 G
-2971 LDAMDGVESEAPA
+2971 DAMDGVESEVPA
-2984 QPEAADQAE
+2984 QAASADQADE
-2993 EAPAADR
+2993 TPAADR

-3006 IRGAPLDITDLGV
+3006 IRGAPFDITDLGV

-3065 PDDIRDEIIQQER
+3065 PEDIRDEIIQQER

-3088 RNRAAAAANG
+3088 RNRAAAAASG
-3098 GAVVAGEMDA
+3098 GAVAGDMDA
-3108 ATILATLPT
+3108 ATILATLPP

-3150 AGHGRMPAQYAR
+3150 VGHGRVPAQFAR
-3162 RVPAAGEPRQPNAE
+3162 RVPPPGEPRAPNAE

-3380 QSLQRKQKEAEEAKK
+3380 QGLQRKQKEAEEAKK
-3395 KAAEVAAAVEA
+3395 KAAEAAAAAEA
-3406 APSVASPETTTTTTD
+3406 APSITSPETTTTTTD
-3421 RPNEP
+3421 QPSEA
-3426 QADAPVSEASPAVEV
+3426 QGDAPISEASPAVEIT
-3441 AQVQPEAGEAST
+3441 QVQPEAGEAST
-3453 SPAAQDPKPEA
+3453 SPAAQEPKPDA
-3464 AKEGEK
+3464 AKDEEK
-3470 AKEKKVTVF
+3470 SKEKKATVF

-3515 LSTIPNTK
+3515 LSTIPNAK

-3544 LEELLPQIE
+3544 LEELLPQIQ

-3592 KREKKDKPT
+3592 KREKKDKPN
-3601 EAEVEG
+3601 EVEPEG

-3626 TFGRMWDRLSACLS
+3626 TFGRMWERLSSCLS

-3679 QLGKDMLLTSPPPE
+3679 QHGKEMLLTSPPPE

-3753 PNSRQSFAPL
+3753 PNTRQSFAPL

-3882 ILGKSV
+3882 ILGKAV

-3935 IEDGRNVPVTDAN
+3935 IPNGRNIAVIEEN

-3970 EFLKGFHDIIPA
+3970 EFLRGFHDIIPA

-4093 PEYESYETL
+4093 PEYESYEAL